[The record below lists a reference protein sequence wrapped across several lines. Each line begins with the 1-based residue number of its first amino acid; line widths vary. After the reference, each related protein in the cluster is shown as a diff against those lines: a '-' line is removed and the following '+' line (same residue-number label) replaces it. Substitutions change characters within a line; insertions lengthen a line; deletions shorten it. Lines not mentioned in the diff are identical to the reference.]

1 MNEAV
6 EEKGNDSGLMTVPET
21 ASYLRLKIS
30 TIRAW
35 VLKRRIPYVK
45 MGGRVLIR
53 RVDIQGLIEK
63 SFVPVLSS

>member
-1 MNEAV
+1 
-6 EEKGNDSGLMTVPET
+6 MTVPET